1 MVKAKVVFIAHVDTE
16 FKDVFVENCPSNM
29 EVVRAFSNPKATE
42 KEVADE
48 FGSEQLRDADF
59 LVLFCRWRVPEEA
72 VRGARRLK
80 FIQTLGQGTEHIP
93 VRIASEMGIP
103 VSNSGGGNAISV
115 AEHTV
120 LLMLATLKN
129 LLQGVEAIRQDKFT
143 KDMDRRSFHHL
154 YEKTVGIIGLGTIGR
169 LVAKLV
175 NGFGVNVIFFD
186 PADIPQSV
194 VTDCHAR
201 RVSLEELLSISDVV
215 SLHVPLLKSTKGMLR
230 WEQLSMMKPSAVFIN
245 TSRGDLVDELAL
257 IRALREKVIAGAGL
271 DVFDQEPPSRDNPLL
286 NMENVVPTPH
296 IAGMSSENWVFRV
309 KNCWENLQRVW
320 NGEKPQSLVTHW

>member
-1 MVKAKVVFIAHVDTE
+1 MAKAKVVFIAHVDTE
-16 FKDVFVENCPSNM
+16 FKDTFVENCPSNM
-29 EVVRAFSNPKATE
+29 EVARAFSNPKATQE
-42 KEVADE
+42 EAAEV
-48 FGSEQLRDADF
+48 FGSRELRDADF
-59 LVLFCRWRVPEEA
+59 LVLFCRWRIPEEA
-72 VRGARRLK
+72 IRGTRRLK

-93 VRIASEMGIP
+93 VRLASEMGIP

-129 LLQGVEAIRQDKFT
+129 LLQGVEAIRQGKFT

-175 NGFGVNVIFFD
+175 NGFGANVIFFD
-186 PADIPQSV
+186 PADIPQSI

-201 RVSLEELLSISDVV
+201 RVTLEELLSTSDVV

-230 WEQLSMMKPSAVFIN
+230 WEQLSMMKPSAIFIN
-245 TSRGDLVDELAL
+245 TSRGDLVDEPAL
-257 IRALREKVIAGAGL
+257 IRALREKIIAGAGL

-296 IAGMSSENWVFRV
+296 IAGMSSENWAFRV
-309 KNCWENLQRVW
+309 KNCWENLQRYGMAK
-320 NGEKPQSLVTHW
+320 NP